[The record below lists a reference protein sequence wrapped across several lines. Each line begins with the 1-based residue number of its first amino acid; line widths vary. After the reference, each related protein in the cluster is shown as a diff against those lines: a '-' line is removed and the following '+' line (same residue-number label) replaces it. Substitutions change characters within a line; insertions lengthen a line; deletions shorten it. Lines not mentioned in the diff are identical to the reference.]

1 MITLQKSRYEKKGY
15 FIATEEKIEGISHP
29 VGFQLAV
36 TPQELLDLLKIL
48 EERKGEIEKEI
59 GADR

>member
-1 MITLQKSRYEKKGY
+1 MITLQKPLRGKGY
-15 FIATEEKIEGISHP
+15 FILAIEKSGNLVDYLTI
-29 VGFQLAV
+29 

-59 GADR
+59 EEDR